1 MPERLALPARVVDI
15 VSEIQRLVFEM
26 YDHYIER
33 AGYGWKSSEGAL
45 TIELGTYFDRAED
58 GSMPSPSISIYS
70 YIFDLSGRG
79 GRTHYFDNPR
89 VALAAVREAHA
100 REMRTAT
107 CPTCESD
114 IEAGTECRWC
124 LDG

>member
-1 MPERLALPARVVDI
+1 MREAVLR
-15 VSEIQRLVFEM
+15 EIQRLVFEM

-33 AGYGWKSSEGAL
+33 GADGWKSSEGA
-45 TIELGTYFDRAED
+45 ISVQYGAYFDRGHD
-58 GSMPSPSISIYS
+58 GSMPAPSISIYS

-79 GRTHYFDNPR
+79 GRVHDFDNPR

-114 IEAGTECRWC
+114 IDAGGSCTWC
-124 LDG
+124 TDA